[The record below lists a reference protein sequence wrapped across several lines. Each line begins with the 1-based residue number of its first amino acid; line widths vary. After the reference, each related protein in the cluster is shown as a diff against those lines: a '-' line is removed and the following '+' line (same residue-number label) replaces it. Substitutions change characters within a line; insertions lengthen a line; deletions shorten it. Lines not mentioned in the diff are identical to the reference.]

1 MVLAVTDLAYISQPL
16 YSEGKQHLSKH
27 EELKILYAQVHE
39 NVKTA
44 RLYNMLSELPWIFS
58 TMYQVSAQSLF
69 INTKK
74 HKKNLSV
81 FPHA

>member
-1 MVLAVTDLAYISQPL
+1 MSRITNYPFKTLLINEWFSHLKVMVLAVTDLAYISQPL

-44 RLYNMLSELPWIFS
+44 RLYNMLSELP
-58 TMYQVSAQSLF
+58 
-69 INTKK
+69 
-74 HKKNLSV
+74 
-81 FPHA
+81 